1 MNIISSLLE
10 NFKMAVDSIISNK
23 MRSFL
28 TMLGIIIGISSVIA
42 IISLGAGGQE
52 SITGEFEKLGSSTVN
67 VSTDTTKASQSDLIT
82 FEDIKQIK
90 NKVET
95 ARYVA
100 PSVSKT
106 GVAISDTSN
115 KRASISGTNTDGFI
129 IQNTEFLYGRA
140 FNEREYTE
148 GKNVVII
155 DEDSATDLFGY
166 TDVTGKSIKIGPAK
180 SPIKATIIG
189 VTVSPFGATF
199 KNMGRNQRPGIF
211 YVPATLLQNMYS
223 NEFSIDKL
231 SIMASD
237 KDVLEETGNSA
248 KNVLE
253 SRHNNRGKDIYTAQ
267 GALSQLEQINN
278 VLGIFTTF
286 IGAVA
291 AISLIVGGIG
301 VMNIMLVSVTERT
314 REIGIRKAIGATT
327 NKILLQ
333 FLTESVIIS
342 LIGGIIGLLVGIIGA
357 YAIGSFAS
365 ITPSLSISSIIG
377 VIAFS
382 SAVGIFF
389 GIYPARKAAKL
400 DPIEALRYE

>member
-1 MNIISSLLE
+1 MSGISSLLE
-10 NFKMAVDSIISNK
+10 NFKMAIDSIVSNK

-42 IISLGAGGQE
+42 IISLGQGGQN
-52 SITGEFEKLGSSTVN
+52 SITGEFEKLGASTVN
-67 VSTDTTKASQSDLIT
+67 VSTDTSKAAESDRIT

-106 GVAISDTSN
+106 GVAISDTNN
-115 KRASISGTNTDGFI
+115 KKASIAGTNTDGFI
-129 IQNTEFLYGRA
+129 IQNIEFLYGRA
-140 FNEREYTE
+140 FNEREYAE

-155 DEDSATDLFGY
+155 DEDSANDLFGY
-166 TDVTGKSIKIGPAK
+166 TDVTGKSIKIGSAK

-189 VTVSPFGATF
+189 VTTSPFGTTF
-199 KNMGRNQRPGIF
+199 KNVGKNQRPGIF
-211 YVPATLLQNMYS
+211 YVPATLLQSMYS
-223 NEFSIDKL
+223 NEFSIDRI

-237 KDVLEETGNSA
+237 KEALEETGNSA

-291 AISLIVGGIG
+291 AISLLVGGIG

-327 NKILLQ
+327 GKILLQ

-342 LIGGIIGLLVGIIGA
+342 LIGGIIGLIIGIVGA
-357 YAIGSFAS
+357 YGIGSFAN
-365 ITPSLSISSIIG
+365 ITPSLSITAIVG